1 MLTKTYSQLKS
12 TQLNYRNTTLH
23 PQVTSIMSHTHCII
37 KGSQPSLSLPTKK
50 LSFNSQLQIKAL
62 PSIMATRQLSLLL
75 YSMIIIINTAH
86 GNCPEDQKTTAPVV
100 IITNTSVNATPGI
113 NTIDFTA
120 CLFTKQ

>member
-1 MLTKTYSQLKS
+1 M
-12 TQLNYRNTTLH
+12 
-23 PQVTSIMSHTHCII
+23 SIMSRAHCII

-50 LSFNSQLQIKAL
+50 LSFNSQVQIKAL
-62 PSIMATRQLSLLL
+62 PSIMATSQLSLLL
-75 YSMIIIINTAH
+75 YSMIIINTAH
-86 GNCPEDQKTTAPVV
+86 GNCPEDEKTTAPVV

>member
-23 PQVTSIMSHTHCII
+23 PQVTSIMSRAHCII

-62 PSIMATRQLSLLL
+62 PSIMATSQLSLLL
-75 YSMIIIINTAH
+75 YSIIIIINTAH
-86 GNCPEDQKTTAPVV
+86 GNCHEDEKKTAPVV

-113 NTIDFTA
+113 ITMP
-120 CLFTKQ
+120 